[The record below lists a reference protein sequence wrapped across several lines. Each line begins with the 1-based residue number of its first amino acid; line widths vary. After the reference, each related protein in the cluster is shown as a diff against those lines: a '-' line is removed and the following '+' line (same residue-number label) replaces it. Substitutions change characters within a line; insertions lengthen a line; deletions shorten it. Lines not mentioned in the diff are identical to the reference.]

1 MTTARDLTARLAD
14 LLRREH
20 DAMADFIVAL
30 ADFDQRRQWVEL
42 GHNSLFWFLHREL
55 GLSKSASFYRKTAAE
70 LVQRFPEIIEPL
82 RTGQLC
88 LSSLA
93 EVAKVVTPENR
104 ADVLPRFF
112 HASKREAK
120 EVLAELMPDVAPPQ
134 RDVVTTISAAA
145 PVCDPTSESLS
156 LAVLPSDLPPKGGSP
171 ANLVRANAPAE
182 SRDLL
187 PQRRDDADT
196 LEPLTAELRR
206 LHVTVDR
213 EFLELLDAT
222 RDALSHAN
230 PGATTNEL
238 LKACMK
244 LMLVDRAKKKGLVA
258 KPRKVPPASTTDRI
272 PANVKRA
279 VAKRDGGKCQ
289 WPLASGGIC
298 GSTKRIEFAHR
309 IARAHG
315 GLPTTENIRQLCHFH
330 NQYEARHQLG
340 DAFMERFTRK
350 RSRDAAPAQQQ
361 RSFDL
366 GP

>member
-1 MTTARDLTARLAD
+1 MTARDLTVRLAD
-14 LLRREH
+14 LLRREQ

-30 ADFDQRRQWVEL
+30 ADFDQRRQWAEL

-55 GLSKSASFYRKTAAE
+55 GLSKSAAFYRKTAAE

-93 EVAKVVTPENR
+93 EVAKVITPENR

-120 EVLAELMPDVAPPQ
+120 EVLAELMPVVAPPQ
-134 RDVVTTISAAA
+134 RDVVTTISAERPARDRI
-145 PVCDPTSESLS
+145 PEPLS
-156 LAVLPSDLPPKGGSP
+156 LAVPSSELPPKSGSP

-196 LEPLTAELRR
+196 VEPLTANLRR

-213 EFLELLDAT
+213 EFFDLLDAT

-230 PGATTNEL
+230 PCASTSEL

-244 LMLVDRAKKKGLVA
+244 RMLADRARRKGLVA
-258 KPRKVPPASTTDRI
+258 KPRKEPPPSTTDHI
-272 PANVKRA
+272 PADVKRA
-279 VAKRDGGKCQ
+279 VAKRDGGKCH
-289 WPLASGGIC
+289 WPLESGGIC
-298 GSTKRIEFAHR
+298 GSTRRIEFAHR

-315 GLPTTENIRQLCHFH
+315 GLPTIENIRQLCRWH
-330 NQYEARHQLG
+330 NQHEARLQFG
-340 DAFMERFTRK
+340 DAFMHQFARK
-350 RSRDAAPAQQQ
+350 CAATGPRGEEQP
-361 RSFDL
+361 SLPL
-366 GP
+366 GT